1 MVKLQKR
8 KRGKKDGMTVCP
20 QSAAKKFPG
29 FGTMKSSC
37 SATSWRHPSTCGER
51 RTIAALPLQLH
62 FVDEVDEV
70 LLAVD
75 VQLAVNVADV
85 GLRRALG
92 DVELLLDVR

>member
-1 MVKLQKR
+1 MSKGHRRESL
-8 KRGKKDGMTVCP
+8 GD
-20 QSAAKKFPG
+20 SAAVAAG
-29 FGTMKSSC
+29 D
-37 SATSWRHPSTCGER
+37 AR
-51 RTIAALPLQLH
+51 RPQLRTGLQFH

-75 VQLAVNVADV
+75 VQLAIDVADV

>member
-1 MVKLQKR
+1 MPQNSQPD
-8 KRGKKDGMTVCP
+8 RGK
-20 QSAAKKFPG
+20 
-29 FGTMKSSC
+29 
-37 SATSWRHPSTCGER
+37 
-51 RTIAALPLQLH
+51 LPLQLH

-75 VQLAVNVADV
+75 VQLAVDVADV